1 MVEDQQYQ
9 ECEEYISM
17 LRKINWLIQELLL
30 LTDKENVNHEGAQ
43 SLELVGA
50 LEAYE
55 RKEDNRICIWVEEV
69 TE

>member
-1 MVEDQQYQ
+1 MVDDRQSQ
-9 ECEEYISM
+9 ECENYITM

-30 LTDKENVNHEGAQ
+30 LTDKEEELREGAQ
-43 SLELVGA
+43 SLSLVGA
-50 LEAYE
+50 TDTYE